1 MKLLELDIEKNRERK
16 VGHPLFPTICP
27 IGNSCKMLR
36 SLAYQKY
43 NSASKIS
50 GMS

>member
-16 VGHPLFPTICP
+16 AGHPLFSTGCP
-27 IGNSCKMLR
+27 IGNSCKTLR

-43 NSASKIS
+43 NNASEIS